1 MSKFQQLFVFDALN
15 RFEMVSTRRKDRV
28 ATTFWFDKK
37 LKERLQQTASR
48 MGSTTTDLINRAVEI
63 YLDRGYVHDDEMSQ
77 KLAIS
82 EITSELNSSSQ
93 FADKINELDNKIKGL
108 SARIQ
113 ALEEERQKE
122 ERITPETIQNQISI
136 HFESKVQPLLG
147 RLSQLI
153 QRLGEQEQ
161 VK

>member
-1 MSKFQQLFVFDALN
+1 MTTN
-15 RFEMVSTRRKDRV
+15 RRKDRV

-37 LKERLQQTASR
+37 LKERLQQTASS
-48 MGSTTTDLINRAVEI
+48 MGSTLTDLINRAVEI

-77 KLAIS
+77 KMAIS
-82 EITSELNSSSQ
+82 EITSELHSSTQ
-93 FADKINELDNKIKGL
+93 FTDKINELDDKIRGL
-108 SARIQ
+108 SARVQ

-122 ERITPETIQNQISI
+122 ERITPETVQNQISI

-161 VK
+161 NK